1 MSTGQHRR
9 RRTALLLLGA
19 AVLVVAVL
27 LWGALSS
34 WLHAAQEAADEEAA
48 GYADTL
54 LLDSLNETATSG
66 GDRLTAVESALR
78 PDRGEA
84 PSSRVSVIAGEASG
98 SRIPVV
104 VYHHWDDRSF
114 AAGFPTSPEFGTA
127 CRVLT
132 VDDTAVTTRRVECP
146 GTTPEHPFHD
156 YRPSLTPGRS
166 CGSRTIWSS
175 ATTPRTDSGAE
186 RQRLAASAIARP
198 MSDQ

>member
-78 PDRGEA
+78 PDAGEA
-84 PSSRVSVIAGEASG
+84 PSPRVSVIAGEASG

-156 YRPSLTPGRS
+156 YRPSLTRAGAAVPGRY
-166 CGSRTIWSS
+166 GALQPHRGRTPVLSVS
-175 ATTPRTDSGAE
+175 AWRRAPSPD
-186 RQRLAASAIARP
+186 P
-198 MSDQ
+198 